1 MPMIHS
7 RSRSRSHSHDHDD
20 DSFISHFKRIRGRA
34 CCSFS
39 YRRRASRMRTS
50 RYLAMRVLLL
60 CSLLCDSKAFLGIG
74 TITTKKSTSSMNS
87 GDSDQ
92 GESCSSRRELL
103 SRVGSLS
110 IISIIAQGDP
120 AYAAAPITVA
130 ETGNLGALT
139 QRALRSKPPRVLRKK
154 LNIDFAVLLMQSS
167 YNALDQLD
175 CVAMD
180 QFQRD
185 FFLLVSDH
193 VSCPGMFVIDN

>member
-1 MPMIHS
+1 
-7 RSRSRSHSHDHDD
+7 
-20 DSFISHFKRIRGRA
+20 
-34 CCSFS
+34 
-39 YRRRASRMRTS
+39 
-50 RYLAMRVLLL
+50 
-60 CSLLCDSKAFLGIG
+60 
-74 TITTKKSTSSMNS
+74 MNN

-110 IISIIAQGDP
+110 LISIITQDDP

-139 QRALRSKPPRVLRKK
+139 QRAFRTKPPRVLRKK

-193 VSCPGMFVIDN
+193 VSCCTGMFVFDN

>member
-1 MPMIHS
+1 MR
-7 RSRSRSHSHDHDD
+7 RSRH
-20 DSFISHFKRIRGRA
+20 
-34 CCSFS
+34 
-39 YRRRASRMRTS
+39 
-50 RYLAMRVLLL
+50 LAVRVLLL
-60 CSLLCDSKAFLGIG
+60 CNLLCVSNALLGIG
-74 TITTKKSTSSMNS
+74 TITTKKSMLSMNS
-87 GDSDQ
+87 GESDQ
-92 GESCSSRRELL
+92 DESSSARRELL

-110 IISIIAQGDP
+110 LLSIIAQGDP

-185 FFLLVSDH
+185 FFLLVSDF
-193 VSCPGMFVIDN
+193 VSCTGMFVIDN

>member
-1 MPMIHS
+1 M
-7 RSRSRSHSHDHDD
+7 
-20 DSFISHFKRIRGRA
+20 
-34 CCSFS
+34 
-39 YRRRASRMRTS
+39 S

-60 CSLLCDSKAFLGIG
+60 CSLLCVSNAFLGTGIE
-74 TITTKKSTSSMNS
+74 TKTKKLTLTMNS

-92 GESCSSRRELL
+92 GESSSSRRELL

-110 IISIIAQGDP
+110 LIGIIAQRNP

-139 QRALRSKPPRVLRKK
+139 QRALRSKPPKVLRKK

-185 FFLLVSDH
+185 FFILVSDH
-193 VSCPGMFVIDN
+193 VSCTGMFVIDN